1 MKINIEE
8 VQIRLCDS
16 NDVDDIYKIENIVID
31 NFKENEKGYFL
42 PFLFSLKYSRI
53 CGTTISKK

>member
-1 MKINIEE
+1 MKINIED

-31 NFKENEKGYFL
+31 NFKENV
-42 PFLFSLKYSRI
+42 PI
-53 CGTTISKK
+53 